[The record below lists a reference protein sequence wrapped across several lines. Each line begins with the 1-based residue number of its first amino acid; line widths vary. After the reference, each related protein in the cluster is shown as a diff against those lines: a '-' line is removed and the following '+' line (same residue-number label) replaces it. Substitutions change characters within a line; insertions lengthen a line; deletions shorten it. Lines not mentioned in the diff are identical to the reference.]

1 MSSSRRGFFQAI
13 GAFGASLAPVRAQQP
28 REPGAVKPNPAYV
41 AVEDVAGLPRVLIIG
56 DSISIGY
63 TLPLRALLTGKMNIH
78 RIPTNGGP
86 TTNGIAHIDE
96 WLGAKQWDAIHFNFG
111 LHDLKV
117 MENGKQQVAL
127 DDYAKN
133 MDALA
138 ARMKQTGAKL
148 ICALTTPVPAGKLNP
163 PRDPQ
168 DVVRYND
175 AARRVMERHGIAIN
189 DLYAAVL
196 PKLEALQLPA
206 NVHFKP
212 EGYEFL
218 AARVAEALR

>member
-1 MSSSRRGFFQAI
+1 
-13 GAFGASLAPVRAQQP
+13 
-28 REPGAVKPNPAYV
+28 
-41 AVEDVAGLPRVLIIG
+41 
-56 DSISIGY
+56 
-63 TLPLRALLTGKMNIH
+63 
-78 RIPTNGGP
+78 
-86 TTNGIAHIDE
+86 
-96 WLGAKQWDAIHFNFG
+96 
-111 LHDLKV
+111 
-117 MENGKQQVAL
+117 
-127 DDYAKN
+127 
-133 MDALA
+133 
-138 ARMKQTGAKL
+138 MKQTGAKL

-218 AARVAEALR
+218 AARVVEALR